1 MGTAWSTEAKPTP
14 PLDGDVARLAAYD
27 LRGFTPGVHAGLPSR
42 HLTVIVSFHDPIDVS
57 GLAPGRVVAQAMAS
71 GLHAGPAWVHHHG
84 TQVGVQLSIDPLA
97 SRRLL
102 GVPAAEIA
110 SQVVDLG
117 HLLPGVIEALERSWD
132 RPFSERIAAIERM
145 FAPGVDQVAPELEE
159 AWRVLGRSG
168 GTVTIDGLAR
178 HIGWSR
184 RHLTQRFRGE
194 FGIGPKE
201 LTRVTRFERARAMLS
216 QPRRAP
222 LARIAIE
229 CGYSDQAHFNREWR
243 RLAGS
248 SPLAWLEAEEFP
260 FVQDGDG
267 RVMGE
272 WNSDRQGDK
281 HAS

>member
-1 MGTAWSTEAKPTP
+1 
-14 PLDGDVARLAAYD
+14 VARLAAYD

-184 RHLTQRFRGE
+184 RHLTQRFRRE

-201 LTRVTRFERARAMLS
+201 LTRVIRFERARAMLS

-222 LARIAIE
+222 LARIADRVRVQRP
-229 CGYSDQAHFNREWR
+229 GALHQGVAAVS
-243 RLAGS
+243 GS
-248 SPLAWLEAEEFP
+248 SPLAWLEARSSHSFKTARA
-260 FVQDGDG
+260 GDG
-267 RVMGE
+267 RVE
-272 WNSDRQGDK
+272 LRPTRRQTWLVTRPSGR
-281 HAS
+281 S